1 MHKASDEALF
11 YGDDVDKAMAFE
23 LETGMSRFWTD
34 KIASLDPYVPGEQPQ
49 DKKYIK
55 LNTNESPYSPSPK
68 ALQAMAAEVNESL
81 RLYPDPNCMSLKQ
94 SLAEQYQLET
104 NQVFVG
110 NGSDEV
116 LALAFMGYF
125 AAGKPLAFADI
136 TYSFYKV
143 YAGLYGIEP
152 KLIPLNDGFDIV
164 AEDYQGLDVS
174 GVVVTNPNAPTGKAL
189 PLADIEVILQANP
202 DVVVLVDEAYVD
214 FGAQSAVSLVNQYPN
229 LLVVQTMS
237 KSRALAG
244 IRVGY
249 AFGHA
254 DLIEGLERLKNS
266 FNSYPIDRIALAGA
280 TAAVQD
286 TAYLQEI
293 CDKTIATRE
302 YTVKALTELGYELLP
317 SATNFVFATHPDKS
331 AEQVYLSLKEQGIL
345 VRYFGNK
352 PRIGNYLRITIGTD
366 EEMQALIKALQAL

>member
-1 MHKASDEALF
+1 MEHS
-11 YGDDVDKAMAFE
+11 
-23 LETGMSRFWTD
+23 MSRFWTD

-55 LNTNESPYSPSPK
+55 LNTNESPYAPSSK
-68 ALQAMAAEVNESL
+68 ALAAMAAEVSERL
-81 RLYPDPNCMSLKQ
+81 RLYPDPNGSALKNA
-94 SLAEQYQLET
+94 LAKSYQLEA

-125 AAGKPLAFADI
+125 AGGKPLAFADV

-152 KLIPLNDGFDIV
+152 ELISLNENFDIV
-164 AEDYQGLDVS
+164 PADYQNLEVS

-189 PLADIEVILQANP
+189 SLADIEFILKANP

-214 FGAQSAVSLVNQYPN
+214 FGAQSASTLINQYPN
-229 LLVVQTMS
+229 LLVVQTLS

-249 AFGHA
+249 ALGHPE
-254 DLIEGLERLKNS
+254 LIEGLERLKNS
-266 FNSYPIDRIALAGA
+266 FNSYPVDRIALAGA
-280 TAAVQD
+280 TAAVED
-286 TAYLQEI
+286 EAYLKEI

-302 YTVKALTELGYELLP
+302 QSVKDLEALGFNVLP
-317 SATNFVFATHPDKS
+317 SATNFVFVTHPEKD
-331 AEQVYLSLKEQGIL
+331 AEQIYLALKEQGIL
-345 VRYFGNK
+345 VRFFGSNK

-366 EEMQALIKALQAL
+366 EEMAALTAALKAL

>member
-1 MHKASDEALF
+1 
-11 YGDDVDKAMAFE
+11 
-23 LETGMSRFWTD
+23 MSRFWTD

-49 DKKYIK
+49 DKQYIK
-55 LNTNESPYSPSPK
+55 LNTNESPYSPSPL
-68 ALQAMAAEVNESL
+68 ALQAMEEQVSEKL
-81 RLYPDPNCMSLKQ
+81 RLYPDPNCNELK
-94 SLAEQYQLET
+94 SAIARNFQLGP

-125 AAGKPLAFADI
+125 TGGNPLAFADI

-143 YAGLYGIEP
+143 YAGLYGIKP
-152 KLIPLNDGFDIV
+152 MLIPLTESFDIDP
-164 AEDYQGLDVS
+164 ADYQDLSVS

-189 PLADIEVILQANP
+189 SLESIESILKANP

-214 FGAQSAVSLVNQYPN
+214 FGAQSAVALVNQYAN
-229 LLVVQTMS
+229 LLVVQTLS

-249 AFGHA
+249 ALGHPE
-254 DLIEGLERLKNS
+254 LIEGLERLKNS

-280 TAAVQD
+280 TAAIED
-286 TAYLQEI
+286 TQYLNEI
-293 CDKTIATRE
+293 CKKTIATRE
-302 YTVKALTELGYELLP
+302 KATQQLLELGFQVLP
-317 SATNFVFATHPDKS
+317 SATNFVFVTHPEKD
-331 AEQVYLSLKEQGIL
+331 AENLYLSLKSRGIL
-345 VRYFGNK
+345 VRFFGNK

-366 EEMQALIKALQAL
+366 DEMLALINALKEI

>member
-1 MHKASDEALF
+1 
-11 YGDDVDKAMAFE
+11 
-23 LETGMSRFWTD
+23 MSRFWTD

-55 LNTNESPYSPSPK
+55 LNTNESPYAPSSK
-68 ALQAMAAEVNESL
+68 ALAAMAAEVSERL
-81 RLYPDPNCMSLKQ
+81 RLYPDPNGSALKNA
-94 SLAEQYQLET
+94 LAKSYQLEA

-125 AAGKPLAFADI
+125 AGGKPLAFADV

-152 KLIPLNDGFDIV
+152 KLISLNDNFDIV
-164 AEDYQGLDVS
+164 PADYQNLDVS

-189 PLADIEVILQANP
+189 SLADIEFILKANP

-214 FGAQSAVSLVNQYPN
+214 FGAQSASTLINQYPN
-229 LLVVQTMS
+229 LLVVQTLS

-249 AFGHA
+249 ALGHPE
-254 DLIEGLERLKNS
+254 LIEGLERLKNS
-266 FNSYPIDRIALAGA
+266 FNSYPVDRIALAGA
-280 TAAVQD
+280 TAAVED
-286 TAYLQEI
+286 EAYLIEI

-302 YTVKALTELGYELLP
+302 QSVKDLEALGFNVLP
-317 SATNFVFATHPDKS
+317 SATNFVFVTHPEKD
-331 AEQVYLSLKEQGIL
+331 AEQIYLALKDQGIL

-352 PRIGNYLRITIGTD
+352 PRIGNYLRITIGTN
-366 EEMQALIKALQAL
+366 EEMAALTAALKTL

>member
-1 MHKASDEALF
+1 
-11 YGDDVDKAMAFE
+11 
-23 LETGMSRFWTD
+23 MSRFWTD

-55 LNTNESPYSPSPK
+55 LNTNESPYAPSPK
-68 ALQAMAAEVNESL
+68 ALAAMQEQVSEQL
-81 RLYPDPNCMSLKQ
+81 RLYPDPNGSTLKNAVAK
-94 SLAEQYQLET
+94 SYQLDA

-125 AAGKPLAFADI
+125 VGGKPLAFADI

-152 KLIPLNDGFDIV
+152 KLIPLDDEFNIV
-164 AEDYQGLDVS
+164 PADYQNLDVS

-189 PLADIEVILQANP
+189 PLSDIESILNANP
-202 DVVVLVDEAYVD
+202 NVVVLVDEAYVD
-214 FGAQSAVSLVNQYPN
+214 FGAQSAATLVNQYPN
-229 LLVVQTMS
+229 LLVVQTLS

-249 AFGHA
+249 ALGHP

-280 TAAVQD
+280 TAAVED
-286 TAYLQEI
+286 ETYLKEI

-302 YTVKALTELGYELLP
+302 QSVNDLKALGFSVLP
-317 SATNFVFATHPDKS
+317 SATNFVFVTHPEKS
-331 AEQVYLSLKEQGIL
+331 AEAIYLALKEQGIL
-345 VRYFGNK
+345 VRFFGSNK

-366 EEMQALIKALQAL
+366 AEMTALTNALKALLS

>member
-1 MHKASDEALF
+1 
-11 YGDDVDKAMAFE
+11 
-23 LETGMSRFWTD
+23 MSRFWTD

-55 LNTNESPYSPSPK
+55 LNTNESPYAPSPK
-68 ALQAMAAEVNESL
+68 ALSAMVAEVGESL
-81 RLYPDPNCMSLKQ
+81 RLYPDPNCVTLKNV
-94 SLAEQYQLET
+94 LAKNYKLDAS
-104 NQVFVG
+104 QVFVG

-125 AAGKPLAFADI
+125 TGGKPLAFADI

-152 KLIPLNDGFDIV
+152 QLISLNENFDIV
-164 AEDYQGLDVS
+164 PTDYQNLDVS

-189 PLADIEVILQANP
+189 PITDIEYILKVNP

-214 FGAQSAVSLVNQYPN
+214 FGAQSAAALVNQYPN
-229 LLVVQTMS
+229 LLVVQTLS

-249 AFGHA
+249 ALGNLE
-254 DLIEGLERLKNS
+254 LIEGLERLKNS
-266 FNSYPIDRIALAGA
+266 FNSYPIDRIALSGA
-280 TAAVQD
+280 TAAVED
-286 TAYLQEI
+286 DVYLQDI
-293 CDKTIATRE
+293 CKKTIATRE
-302 YTVKALTELGYELLP
+302 RSIKELETLGFNIVP
-317 SATNFVFATHPDKS
+317 SATNFVFATHPEKD
-331 AEQVYLSLKEQGIL
+331 AETIYLALKKQGIL

-352 PRIGNYLRITIGTD
+352 PRIENYLRITIGTD
-366 EEMQALIKALQAL
+366 EEMAALTTVLEGIFTKNIPTREQSI

>member
-1 MHKASDEALF
+1 
-11 YGDDVDKAMAFE
+11 
-23 LETGMSRFWTD
+23 MSRFWTD

-49 DKKYIK
+49 DKQYIK

-68 ALQAMAAEVNESL
+68 ALVAMQEQVSDKL
-81 RLYPDPNCMSLKQ
+81 RLYPDPNCQTLKNA
-94 SLAEQYQLET
+94 LAKSYGVDA

-125 AAGKPLAFADI
+125 AGGKPLAFADI

-143 YAGLYGIEP
+143 YANLYGIEP
-152 KLIPLNDGFDIV
+152 KIIPLTESFDIDP
-164 AEDYQGLDVS
+164 ADYENLDVS

-189 PLADIEVILQANP
+189 PLSDIEKVLKANP

-229 LLVVQTMS
+229 LMVVQTFS

-249 AFGHA
+249 AIA
-254 DLIEGLERLKNS
+254 QPELIDGLERLKNS

-280 TAAVQD
+280 TAAVED
-286 TAYLQEI
+286 SGYLQEI

-302 YTVKALTELGYELLP
+302 WTVSELEKLGFEVLP
-317 SATNFVFATHPDKS
+317 SATNFVFVTHPKKD
-331 AEQVYLSLKEQGIL
+331 AETLYLSLKEQGIL
-345 VRYFGNK
+345 VRYFGKK
-352 PRIGNYLRITIGTD
+352 PRIGEYLRITIGTD
-366 EEMQALIKALQAL
+366 AEMQALIEALSA

>member
-1 MHKASDEALF
+1 
-11 YGDDVDKAMAFE
+11 
-23 LETGMSRFWTD
+23 MSHFWTD

-55 LNTNESPYSPSPK
+55 LNTNESPYPPSPK
-68 ALQAMAAEVNESL
+68 AIAAMEKEVGESL
-81 RLYPDPNCMSLKQ
+81 RLYPDPNCMTLKKA
-94 SLAEQYQLET
+94 LAKNYQLDV

-125 AAGKPLAFADI
+125 ADGKPLAFADI

-152 KLIPLNDGFDIV
+152 KLIPLNDSFDIV
-164 AEDYQGLDVS
+164 PSDYQNLDVS

-189 PLADIEVILQANP
+189 ALEEIELILKANP
-202 DVVVLVDEAYVD
+202 NVVVLVDEAYVD
-214 FGAQSAVSLVNQYPN
+214 FGAQSAASLVNQYAN
-229 LLVVQTMS
+229 LLVVQTLS

-249 AFGHA
+249 ALGHP

-280 TAAVQD
+280 TAAVED
-286 TAYLQEI
+286 KDYLQNL
-293 CDKTIATRE
+293 CDKTIKTRE
-302 YTVKALTELGYELLP
+302 ESVEELKVLGFEVVP
-317 SATNFVFATHPDKS
+317 SATNFVFVSHPEKS
-331 AEQVYLSLKEQGIL
+331 AESIYLALKEQGIL
-345 VRYFGNK
+345 VRYFGQK

-366 EEMQALIKALQAL
+366 EEMSALIAALKVL

>member
-1 MHKASDEALF
+1 
-11 YGDDVDKAMAFE
+11 
-23 LETGMSRFWTD
+23 MSRFWTD

-55 LNTNESPYSPSPK
+55 LNTNESPYAPSSK
-68 ALQAMAAEVNESL
+68 ALAAMAAEVSERL
-81 RLYPDPNCMSLKQ
+81 RLYPDPNGSALKNA
-94 SLAEQYQLET
+94 LAKSYQLEA

-125 AAGKPLAFADI
+125 AGGKPLAFADV

-152 KLIPLNDGFDIV
+152 KLISLNDNFDIV
-164 AEDYQGLDVS
+164 PADYQNLDVS

-189 PLADIEVILQANP
+189 SLADIEFILKANP

-214 FGAQSAVSLVNQYPN
+214 FGAQSASTLINQYPN
-229 LLVVQTMS
+229 LLVVQTLS

-249 AFGHA
+249 ALGHPE
-254 DLIEGLERLKNS
+254 LIEGLERLKNS
-266 FNSYPIDRIALAGA
+266 FNSYPVDRIALAGA
-280 TAAVQD
+280 TAAVED
-286 TAYLQEI
+286 EAYLKEI
-293 CDKTIATRE
+293 CAKTIATRE
-302 YTVKALTELGYELLP
+302 QSVKDLEALGFNVLP
-317 SATNFVFATHPDKS
+317 SATNFVFVTHPDKD
-331 AEQVYLSLKEQGIL
+331 AEQIYLALKDQGIL

-366 EEMQALIKALQAL
+366 EEMAALTAALKAL

>member
-1 MHKASDEALF
+1 
-11 YGDDVDKAMAFE
+11 
-23 LETGMSRFWTD
+23 MSRFWTD

-68 ALQAMAAEVNESL
+68 ALDAMAFEVSERL
-81 RLYPDPNCMSLKQ
+81 RLYPDPNGSVLKTA
-94 SLAEQYQLET
+94 LAKNYALET

-125 AAGKPLAFADI
+125 AGGKPLAFADV

-152 KLIPLNDGFDIV
+152 KLMSLDENFDIV
-164 AEDYQGLDVS
+164 PTDYQNLDVS

-189 PLADIEVILQANP
+189 PLADIEFILKANP

-214 FGAQSAVSLVNQYPN
+214 FGAQSAVSLIKQYPN
-229 LLVVQTMS
+229 LLVVQTLS

-249 AFGHA
+249 ALGHP

-280 TAAVQD
+280 AAAVED
-286 TAYLQEI
+286 HVYLQEI

-302 YTVKALTELGYELLP
+302 QSVKELGALGFQIVP
-317 SATNFVFATHPDKS
+317 SATNFVFVTHPDKD
-331 AEQVYLSLKEQGIL
+331 AQQIYLALKEQGIL
-345 VRYFGNK
+345 VRYFGKK
-352 PRIGNYLRITIGTD
+352 PRIGNHLRITIGTD
-366 EEMQALIKALQAL
+366 EEMAVLIAALKSVLKGELKH